1 MKKIFAILL
10 CAMLI
15 FALPIVASAETGEE
29 PTDTTTET
37 TSELSTTDKIVEYVK
52 ENIDKAVVIIVM
64 LGYSIV
70 ESRLRGKTN
79 GSITTLNNNAIAI
92 AKSSAETIESAMSK
106 VETIGGELYE
116 LKDKFETMLDE
127 IRKSA
132 EEKETLEVA
141 LNHVET
147 FLKSAKLST
156 LELSNVVAE
165 LLVLANIPISKKE
178 ELYGRHKK
186 AVHELEAVEEVT
198 SDDGKEE

>member
-1 MKKIFAILL
+1 
-10 CAMLI
+10 MLI
-15 FALPIVASAETGEE
+15 FALPIVASAETGTE
-29 PTDTTTET
+29 PTETPTET

-106 VETIGGELYE
+106 VESIGGELYE

-132 EEKETLEVA
+132 EEKKNLEDA

-147 FLKSAKLST
+147 FLKSAKLAT
-156 LELSNVVAE
+156 LELSNEVAE
-165 LLVLANIPISKKE
+165 LLVLANIPNSKKE
-178 ELYGRHKK
+178 ELYARHTK